1 MVRLLSARAR
11 VLLPP
16 TTDSRPLPPYHV
28 RLPAIQPVEDTSS
41 IPMLASLIHLPLL
54 PTRHV
59 ESREPAA
66 VAAAGIDADQVS
78 LVENIWLWRVAEDS
92 DLS

>member
-1 MVRLLSARAR
+1 MA
-11 VLLPP
+11 
-16 TTDSRPLPPYHV
+16 
-28 RLPAIQPVEDTSS
+28 
-41 IPMLASLIHLPLL
+41 MLASLIHLPLL

-66 VAAAGIDADQVS
+66 VAAAGIDADQVP